1 MTKDK
6 FIKIYMWMSIVFM
19 LGYLATIGNFLG
31 TFPSDATDYPYGFN
45 GTTEVNLWKA
55 VFSNYAGDI
64 EILNVPLI
72 VSGVFLLVTVLVVVY
87 AFKGDKL
94 KDQAYGEL
102 LIYDTILA
110 LMLVVS
116 TLVYMYL
123 IPDIVNGVIA
133 HKFLWTEMPRVT
145 DDVVKVFNFGYVI
158 SIIYIVLNFGLLYH
172 KRERKFQQKE
182 QVFENEDLLL

>member
-1 MTKDK
+1 
-6 FIKIYMWMSIVFM
+6 
-19 LGYLATIGNFLG
+19 
-31 TFPSDATDYPYGFN
+31 
-45 GTTEVNLWKA
+45 
-55 VFSNYAGDI
+55 
-64 EILNVPLI
+64 
-72 VSGVFLLVTVLVVVY
+72 
-87 AFKGDKL
+87 
-94 KDQAYGEL
+94 
-102 LIYDTILA
+102 
-110 LMLVVS
+110 MLVVS